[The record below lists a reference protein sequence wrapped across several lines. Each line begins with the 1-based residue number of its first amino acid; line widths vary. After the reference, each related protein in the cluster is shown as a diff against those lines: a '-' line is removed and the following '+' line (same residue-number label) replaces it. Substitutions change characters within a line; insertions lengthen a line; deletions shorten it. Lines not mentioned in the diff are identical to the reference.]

1 MFRVDRTENRIA
13 RLAQRRFG
21 ELALRER
28 DHLQEWLVHQP
39 DALGEELLIIQ
50 KEFDGFDET
59 RERLDLLALDKAGNL
74 VVIENKLDDSGR
86 DVTWQAL
93 KYTAYVSGLNK
104 QQIVEIYQQYL
115 DRYCGGGSAVERI
128 CEFIEVEELQET
140 VLNPGNGQRMMFIA
154 ANFRREV
161 TATVLW
167 LLSRGI
173 RAQCFRVVP
182 YSFGDELFIDLQQ
195 IIPTP
200 EAADYMIGISS
211 KEVEETNAQG
221 VQARRHQLRLRFWA
235 RALERLRADGI
246 TLFANVNP
254 SRDHWLNAGSGVRGC
269 PFTMAFARGE
279 VRVEVNLAR
288 PDRDENKWLFDR
300 LEADRS
306 AIEARF
312 GGEMSWSRLD
322 ERKQSRISYSHP
334 FDGFEADNWPEML
347 NWLSEHIR
355 KLEGAFR
362 QPLAQYAR
370 SIPSVDETAE
380 ELARVSESLD
390 PST

>member
-1 MFRVDRTENRIA
+1 MFRVDRTQNRIS
-13 RLAQRRFG
+13 RLTQKRFG

-59 RERLDLLALDKAGNL
+59 RERLDLLALDKEGNL

-104 QQIVEIYQQYL
+104 LQIVEIYQQYL

-128 CEFIEVEELQET
+128 CDFMEVEELEET
-140 VLNPGNGQRMMFIA
+140 VLNPGNGQRMIFIA

-182 YSFGDELFIDLQQ
+182 YSFGEELFIDLQQ

-200 EAADYMIGISS
+200 EAADYMIGVSS
-211 KEVEETNAQG
+211 KEVEETNVQG
-221 VQARRHQLRLRFWA
+221 VQKRRHQLRLQFWA
-235 RALERLRADGI
+235 RALEELRADGI
-246 TLFANVNP
+246 MLFSNISP
-254 SRDHWLNAGSGVRGC
+254 GRDHWLNAGSGVRGC
-269 PFTMAFARGE
+269 PFTMIFARDE
-279 VRVEVNLAR
+279 ARVELNLAR
-288 PDRDENKWLFDR
+288 SDRDENKWLFDQ
-300 LEADRS
+300 LETHKAE
-306 AIEARF
+306 IEAAF
-312 GGEMSWSRLD
+312 GDEMIWHRLD
-322 ERKQSRISYSHP
+322 DKKQSRISYARA
-334 FDGFEADNWPEML
+334 FDGYDQENWPDIIE
-347 NWLSEHIR
+347 WLSQHIR
-355 KLEGAFR
+355 KLEVAFR
-362 QPLAQYAR
+362 QPLARFAQ
-370 SIPSVDETAE
+370 SIPAAE
-380 ELARVSESLD
+380 EVEG
-390 PST
+390 

>member
-1 MFRVDRTENRIA
+1 MFRVDLSQNRIS
-13 RLAQRRFG
+13 RLAQKRFG

-28 DHLQEWLVHQP
+28 DNLQEWLVHQP

-59 RERLDLLALDKAGNL
+59 RERLDLLALDKTGNL

-93 KYTAYVSGLNK
+93 KYTAYVSGLSK
-104 QQIVEIYQQYL
+104 LQIVEIYQQYL

-128 CEFIEVEELQET
+128 CEFMEVEELQET

-211 KEVEETNAQG
+211 KEVEETNVQG
-221 VQARRHQLRLRFWA
+221 VQARRHQLRLQFWA

-269 PFTMAFARGE
+269 PFTMIFARDE
-279 VRVEVNLAR
+279 ARVEMNLAR
-288 PDRDENKWLFDR
+288 ADRDENKWLFDQ
-300 LEADRS
+300 LVADKS
-306 AIEARF
+306 AIEVRF
-312 GGEMSWSRLD
+312 GGEMKWYRLD
-322 ERKQSRISYSHP
+322 DKKQSRISYAHP
-334 FDGFEADNWPEML
+334 FDGYESDNWPEML
-347 NWLSEHIR
+347 DWLSEHIR

-370 SIPSVDETAE
+370 SIPSVDEAAE
-380 ELARVSESLD
+380 
-390 PST
+390 

>member
-1 MFRVDRTENRIA
+1 MFRVDRHQNRIA

-104 QQIVEIYQQYL
+104 LQIIEIYQQYL

-128 CEFIEVEELQET
+128 CEFMEVEELQET

-211 KEVEETNAQG
+211 KEVEETNVKG
-221 VQARRHQLRLRFWA
+221 VQTRRHQLRLQFWA

-269 PFTMAFARGE
+269 PFTMIFARDE
-279 VRVEVNLAR
+279 ARVEVNLAR
-288 PDRDENKWLFDR
+288 VDRDENKWLFDQ

-312 GGEMSWSRLD
+312 GGEMSWLRLD
-322 ERKQSRISYSHP
+322 ERKQSRISYSRP
-334 FDGFEADNWPEML
+334 FDGFDADNWPEML
-347 NWLSEHIR
+347 VWLSEHIR

-370 SIPSVDETAE
+370 SIPSVDESGTGE
-380 ELARVSESLD
+380 TNILI
-390 PST
+390 

>member
-59 RERLDLLALDKAGNL
+59 RERLDLLALDKVGNL

-104 QQIVEIYQQYL
+104 LQIIEIYQQYL

-128 CEFIEVEELQET
+128 CEFMEVEELQET

-211 KEVEETNAQG
+211 KEVEETNVKG
-221 VQARRHQLRLRFWA
+221 VQTRRHQLRLQFWA

-254 SRDHWLNAGSGVRGC
+254 SRDHWVNAGSGVRGC
-269 PFTMAFARGE
+269 PFTMIFARDE
-279 VRVEVNLAR
+279 ARVEVNLAR
-288 PDRDENKWLFDR
+288 VDRDENKWLFDQ

-312 GGEMSWSRLD
+312 GGEMSWHRLD
-322 ERKQSRISYSHP
+322 ERKQSRISYSRP
-334 FDGFEADNWPEML
+334 FDGYEVDNWPEML
-347 NWLSEHIR
+347 VWLSEHIR

-370 SIPSVDETAE
+370 SIPSVDESGTGE
-380 ELARVSESLD
+380 TNILI
-390 PST
+390 

>member
-1 MFRVDRTENRIA
+1 MFRVDRSQNRIA

-104 QQIVEIYQQYL
+104 LQIVEIYQQYL

-128 CEFIEVEELQET
+128 CEFMEVEELQET

-211 KEVEETNAQG
+211 KEVEETSAQG
-221 VQARRHQLRLRFWA
+221 VQARRHQLRLQFWA

-254 SRDHWLNAGSGVRGC
+254 SRDHWLNAGSGVGGC
-269 PFTMAFARGE
+269 PFTMVFARDE

-288 PDRDENKWLFDR
+288 ADRDQNKWLFDR

-306 AIEARF
+306 AFEARL
-312 GGEMSWSRLD
+312 GGAMSWSRLD
-322 ERKQSRISYSHP
+322 EKKQSRISYSHP
-334 FDGFEADNWPEML
+334 FDGFDVDNWPEML
-347 NWLSEHIR
+347 TWLSEHIR

-362 QPLAQYAR
+362 QPLAQHAR
-370 SIPSVDETAE
+370 SIPSVDDTTE
-380 ELARVSESLD
+380 
-390 PST
+390 

>member
-1 MFRVDRTENRIA
+1 MFRVDRNQNRIA

-74 VVIENKLDDSGR
+74 VIIENKLDDSGR

-104 QQIVEIYQQYL
+104 LQIVEIYQQYL
-115 DRYCGGGSAVERI
+115 DRYCSGGSAVERI
-128 CEFIEVEELQET
+128 CEFMEVEELQET

-211 KEVEETNAQG
+211 KEVEETSAQG
-221 VQARRHQLRLRFWA
+221 VQARRHQVRLQFWA
-235 RALERLRADGI
+235 RALEKLRADGI

-254 SRDHWLNAGSGVRGC
+254 SRDHWLNAGSGVGGC
-269 PFTMAFARGE
+269 PFTIVFARDE

-288 PDRDENKWLFDR
+288 ADRDQNKWLFDR
-300 LEADRS
+300 LETDRS

-312 GGEMSWSRLD
+312 GAEMTWSRLD

-334 FDGFEADNWPEML
+334 FDGFDTDNWPEMIT
-347 NWLSEHIR
+347 WLSEHIR

-370 SIPSVDETAE
+370 SIPSADETAE
-380 ELARVSESLD
+380 SLAPAD
-390 PST
+390 Y

>member
-1 MFRVDRTENRIA
+1 M
-13 RLAQRRFG
+13 
-21 ELALRER
+21 
-28 DHLQEWLVHQP
+28 HQP

-104 QQIVEIYQQYL
+104 LQIVEIYQQYL

-128 CEFIEVEELQET
+128 CEFMAVEELQET

-211 KEVEETNAQG
+211 KEVEETSAQG
-221 VQARRHQLRLRFWA
+221 VQARRHQLRLQFWA

-254 SRDHWLNAGSGVRGC
+254 SRDHWLNAGSGVGGC
-269 PFTMAFARGE
+269 PFTMVFARDE

-288 PDRDENKWLFDR
+288 ADRDQNKWLFDR

-306 AIEARF
+306 AIEAKL

-334 FDGFEADNWPEML
+334 FDGFEAENWPEML
-347 NWLSEHIR
+347 AWLSEHIR

-380 ELARVSESLD
+380 
-390 PST
+390 

>member
-104 QQIVEIYQQYL
+104 LQIIEIYQQYL

-128 CEFIEVEELQET
+128 CEFMEVEELQET

-182 YSFGDELFIDLQQ
+182 YCSLTCSRSF
-195 IIPTP
+195 
-200 EAADYMIGISS
+200 
-211 KEVEETNAQG
+211 
-221 VQARRHQLRLRFWA
+221 QLR
-235 RALERLRADGI
+235 RLQI
-246 TLFANVNP
+246 T
-254 SRDHWLNAGSGVRGC
+254 
-269 PFTMAFARGE
+269 
-279 VRVEVNLAR
+279 
-288 PDRDENKWLFDR
+288 
-300 LEADRS
+300 
-306 AIEARF
+306 
-312 GGEMSWSRLD
+312 
-322 ERKQSRISYSHP
+322 
-334 FDGFEADNWPEML
+334 
-347 NWLSEHIR
+347 
-355 KLEGAFR
+355 
-362 QPLAQYAR
+362 
-370 SIPSVDETAE
+370 
-380 ELARVSESLD
+380 
-390 PST
+390 